1 HVRGVERA
9 STADREDD
17 IRFRPARPLG
27 EGVERGDGQFG
38 QHLGGDGELG
48 ALDLDRV
55 PDAGEGGR
63 RGDERVDDREDAR
76 AELGQE
82 QGQLGAGAL
91 AHVDTGRQAQ
101 RAGGRVGHIP
111 DPGRGEADAARGRP
125 ADRDGSLSMLAR
137 AFRLLDAFTPDRP
150 ELSVRELAARA
161 GVPRSTTH
169 RLVGEL
175 LAWGALER
183 GGRGVR
189 LGVKL
194 FELGAMA
201 PTPNRLVESASA
213 HLHTLREVTGLTAN
227 LAIREGDHVVY
238 LEKIGA
244 RDLRVPHSRLG
255 GRGLLHATGLGKAI
269 LAFSPQADVDAYLE
283 RPLLSLTRATITE
296 IGRAHV

>member
-1 HVRGVERA
+1 
-9 STADREDD
+9 
-17 IRFRPARPLG
+17 
-27 EGVERGDGQFG
+27 
-38 QHLGGDGELG
+38 
-48 ALDLDRV
+48 
-55 PDAGEGGR
+55 
-63 RGDERVDDREDAR
+63 
-76 AELGQE
+76 
-82 QGQLGAGAL
+82 
-91 AHVDTGRQAQ
+91 
-101 RAGGRVGHIP
+101 
-111 DPGRGEADAARGRP
+111 
-125 ADRDGSLSMLAR
+125 MLAR
-137 AFRLLDAFTPDRP
+137 AFRLLDAFTPERP

-227 LAIREGDHVVY
+227 LAIREGDDVVY

-283 RPLLSLTRATITE
+283 RPLLSLTRATITDPDALRTE
-296 IGRAHV
+296 LARVRRAGAAFDLAESFDGLFCVAAPVRDRRGFAIAALSVTGATARSQAERFAPAVIATARALERALSSAAS